1 MFVASVSVAKRVN
14 RLLPM
19 RGHTPDL
26 FDHARET
33 ARERLHHAVDT
44 LNQTFGN
51 GTVYYGGAFG
61 VTDNAPMR
69 IAFTRIPTPE
79 LEEIDPGRGRRVH
92 R

>member
-1 MFVASVSVAKRVN
+1 
-14 RLLPM
+14 M

-26 FDHARET
+26 FDQEQQAE
-33 ARERLHHAVDT
+33 RERLHHAMDT

-51 GTVYYGGAFG
+51 GTVFYGGAFG

-79 LEEIDPGRGRRVH
+79 LEEIDPGRVRRL
-92 R
+92 RPKTEGSGY